1 MESLFPYHGAKKMS
15 QVQEISIQLDGI
27 SNVLKT
33 RRFRV
38 PAYQRSYAWETEH
51 VESLLHD
58 INDAI
63 RGKEKEYFLG
73 SVVVT
78 GPVERRYE
86 VVDGQQRL
94 TTVSLLIAAIRDRFR
109 DENDTEAETSI
120 RNDFLANVDRKTKE
134 REPKLILN
142 EVDNEL
148 YQELIEEKGEID
160 LSKYPRQ
167 SHKRLLNAAN
177 TMRSYIDEVCERS
190 ADPEETLHE
199 WLDYLESALK
209 VILVIAPDDS
219 NAFVIFETLND
230 RGLELAISDLL
241 KNYLFHRSGDKI
253 DETKNRWLTM
263 VATLESASDDPLVV
277 TYLRHFAM
285 SKYGLVREKD
295 LFGIIKKKITNKK
308 LALQFSTELSNTAR
322 IYAGLLNTDN
332 EIWQKYDVST
342 REAISAF
349 NLLGMMQVRPLLLAI
364 LDQFE
369 PKKVSIAF
377 KRLIAVAVRFQ
388 IVGGAGGGTLE
399 RIYSD
404 AAKGVSEGTL
414 TSIEKILGVFT
425 TLPTDAAFISA
436 FSVATV
442 SKQALARYY
451 LRMLESALRGGYA
464 ELVPNEDTARVNL
477 EHVLP
482 VTPSAGWLESWTVD
496 DAKAYHRR
504 LGNMAILASKIN
516 STIGNDE
523 FDVKR
528 TVLANS
534 KFELTKTIADY
545 EKWDISAIESRQ
557 LKMAELAAKVWS
569 LRG

>member
-1 MESLFPYHGAKKMS
+1 MS

-38 PAYQRSYAWETEH
+38 PAYQRSYAWEVEH
-51 VESLLHD
+51 VEALLFD

-63 RGKEKEYFLG
+63 KGKEKEYFLG

-78 GPVERRYE
+78 GPVDKRFE

-94 TTVSLLIAAIRDRFR
+94 ATVSLLISAIRDRFR
-109 DENDTEAETSI
+109 DEKDSEAETSI
-120 RNDFLANVDRKTKE
+120 RNDFLASVDRKTKE

-148 YQELIEEKGEID
+148 YQELIEQRSTVDETR
-160 LSKYPRQ
+160 YPRQ
-167 SHKRLLNAAN
+167 SHKRLFSAAAV
-177 TMRSYIDEVCERS
+177 MRAYIDNVCENS
-190 ADPEETLHE
+190 ADSEETLHE
-199 WLDYLESALK
+199 WLDYLETSLK

-230 RGLELAISDLL
+230 RGLELAISDLF

-253 DETKNRWLTM
+253 EETKNRWLTM

-295 LFGIIKKKITNKK
+295 LFGLIKRKVTNKRV
-308 LALQFSTELSNTAR
+308 ALQFSTELSNTAR
-322 IYAGLLNTDN
+322 IYAGLLNNDH
-332 EIWQKYDVST
+332 EIWQKYDPPT

-349 NLLGMMQVRPLLLAI
+349 NLLGMVQVRPLLIAI
-364 LDQFE
+364 LDKFE
-369 PKKVSIAF
+369 TKKVSAAF
-377 KRLIAVAVRFQ
+377 KRLVAVAVRFQ

-399 RIYSD
+399 KIYSD
-404 AAKGVSEGTL
+404 AARGVSEA
-414 TSIEKILGVFT
+414 SITTIDQILGVFT

-451 LRMLESALRGGYA
+451 LRMLEIESNKGG
-464 ELVPNEDTARVNL
+464 ELVPSSDTSRVNL
-477 EHVLP
+477 EHILP
-482 VTPSAGWLESWTVD
+482 LNPSGDWLAAWTSD
-496 DAKAYHRR
+496 DVKAYHRR
-504 LGNMAILASKIN
+504 LGNMALIQSKIN
-516 STIGNDE
+516 STIGNDGFE
-523 FDVKR
+523 AKKVE
-528 TVLANS
+528 LAKS
-534 KFELTKTIADY
+534 SFELTKSIGDVVQ
-545 EKWDISAIESRQ
+545 WDIAAIEQRQ
-557 LKMAELAAKVWS
+557 IQMAELAAKVW
-569 LRG
+569 GVKK